1 MPMTDPAR
9 PPDDA
14 RAAAAAGFAR
24 VLPGRVD
31 SRARRGSFRDRLRVV
46 TRLVEPLVAELRAPV
61 ALELGVGVG
70 GLGGLSVSPDGR
82 VAGLG
87 TPAPSAIRSV
97 AERATQRLV
106 VQRRL
111 PAPYQRT
118 RIYVSSDAGLEYL
131 RRTLTRVEPVPTGLI
146 RETVWPGAVVWD
158 VGANAGL
165 FSFAAATAA
174 GPAGHVLAVEPD
186 VWLVGLLRR
195 SAALPAIRAPVE
207 VLAAAIGAA
216 TGVSRLCG
224 STRNRAIGR
233 RAGFGRR
240 ATVRAVMPIPTLTL
254 DDLLAHAPAPDLLRI
269 DVGGAERLVLEGGH
283 RLLAQ
288 ARPTVICE
296 VARANA
302 RPVRALLAGHGYRVL
317 DGALAPAQRVPLAA
331 APSTTLALPVGPRA
345 GVGQLRLPAAA
356 RTGQRLARSGEV

>member
-1 MPMTDPAR
+1 MPTTDPAR

-14 RAAAAAGFAR
+14 RAAVAAGFAR
-24 VLPGRVD
+24 VPPWRLDGR
-31 SRARRGSFRDRLRVV
+31 SRRGSFRDRLRVV
-46 TRLVEPLVAELRAPV
+46 TQLFEPLVAELLAPG
-61 ALELGVGVG
+61 ALEIGAGVG

-87 TPAPSAIRSV
+87 TPAPGAIRSV

-118 RIYVSSDAGLEYL
+118 RIYVSSEAGLEYL
-131 RRTLTRVEPVPTGLI
+131 RRTLTRVDPVLTGLI
-146 RETVWPGAVVWD
+146 RETVRPGAVIWD
-158 VGANAGL
+158 VGANVGL

-195 SAALPAIRAPVE
+195 SAALPATRAPVE

-216 TGVSRLCG
+216 TGVSRLCVA
-224 STRNRAIGR
+224 TRNRAIGH
-233 RAGFGRR
+233 RAGFGHRE
-240 ATVRAVMPIPTLTL
+240 TVRAVTPVPTLTL
-254 DDLLAHAPAPDLLRI
+254 DDLLAHAPAPEVLKI
-269 DVGGAERLVLEGGH
+269 DVGGAERLVLEGGS
-283 RLLAQ
+283 RLLAE

-317 DGALAPAQRVPLAA
+317 DGALAPAQRVPLPA
-331 APSTTLALPVGPRA
+331 APSTTLAIPVGSRARVGLPRPTAGVRA
-345 GVGQLRLPAAA
+345 G
-356 RTGQRLARSGEV
+356 QRPVSWGED